1 MYKGKKKCN
10 TLKALRR
17 RIADE
22 NGIPLNQ
29 PECTHQ
35 GDCRGT
41 CPRCEAEMH
50 YLEQALS
57 QRLSLGKMATV
68 AGLTLTLA
76 ACNGSGD
83 NATLTTEKPLEATD
97 TLPVNLPGGDTS
109 SSSDMPLVPDSVAV
123 LGLLEIDK
131 IGNNTLPLQATD
143 RKEDDT
149 ELIGGEGFREDPEDM
164 LIGII
169 EEESASFPGGEEA
182 LYKYLDEHIQYP
194 DEAKR
199 EGISGRV
206 YISFTVDTDGT
217 VCDAVIRR
225 DIGGGC
231 GQEAL
236 RVIQGMPKWIPGK
249 QSGKIVRSS
258 YALPISFSLEEEQ

>member
-109 SSSDMPLVPDSVAV
+109 SSSDMPLDPDTVAV
-123 LGLLEIDK
+123 PGLLEIIDK
-131 IGNNTLPLQATD
+131 TGNNTLPLQATD

-149 ELIGGEGFREDPEDM
+149 ELIEGEMPDED
-164 LIGII
+164 LLGIVL
-169 EEESASFPGGEEA
+169 EESASFPGGEEA

-194 DEAKR
+194 AEAKR

-231 GQEAL
+231 GQEVL
-236 RVIQGMPKWIPGK
+236 RVVQGMPKWIPGK
-249 QSGKIVRSS
+249 QSGKKVRSS